1 MAADRKEVF
10 PIDTFKVTIGGP
22 EGAGLFNTV
31 SGVGSSI
38 DPTGFDHVDGQGKPQ
53 IAKTPAKAH
62 YTDVTLTRGL
72 DKDKQLWDW
81 HWACIDKGI
90 EGNRKDLTIELL
102 DTKGGTVV
110 TWSLVQA
117 WPTSYQAA
125 GYDASGGSVGTE
137 AISFAFE
144 RLERK

>member
-1 MAADRKEVF
+1 MAADRKEVY

-22 EGAGLFNTV
+22 EGAGLFN
-31 SGVGSSI
+31 SVGGISSSI

-53 IAKTPAKAH
+53 VAKTPAKAQ
-62 YTDVTLTRGL
+62 YGDVVLSRGL

-102 DTKGGTVV
+102 DTKGTTVV
-110 TWSLVQA
+110 TWSLIQA
-117 WPTSYQAA
+117 WPHMYNAA
-125 GYDASGGSVGTE
+125 GYDAAGGSVGTE
-137 AISFAFE
+137 QCGFVCE
-144 RLERK
+144 RIERK

>member
-1 MAADRKEVF
+1 MADRKEVY

-22 EGAGLFNTV
+22 EGAGLFNEV
-31 SGVGSSI
+31 SGVSSSI

-53 IAKTPAKAH
+53 VAKTPAKANFA
-62 YTDVTLTRGL
+62 DVTLGRGL

-102 DTKGGTVV
+102 DTKGGVVV
-110 TWSLVQA
+110 TWSLIQA
-117 WPTSYQAA
+117 WPHVYSAA
-125 GYDASGGSVGTE
+125 GYHASGGSVGTE
-137 AISFAFE
+137 QVGFVCE